1 MLVERYFYT
10 AESDG
15 SLQEYVQ
22 DPKKPDVFH
31 PFGNG
36 IRRTPTKSRSY
47 IEFLMTE
54 FVETNKLSIKMEMVE
69 SDKYKFT

>member
-1 MLVERYFYT
+1 MLVERYYYT
-10 AESDG
+10 SSAEG
-15 SLQEYVQ
+15 NLQEYVQ

-47 IEFLMTE
+47 IEFLQNE
-54 FVETNKLSIKMEMVE
+54 VNLSLTKDNVE
-69 SDKYKFT
+69 STKYKFT